1 MFMMKALFNKDLQE
15 EKENSKT
22 FRSMASTDSLTGIRN
37 KHAYTEA
44 ESALNRR
51 IIEKD
56 IEKLAIVVCDVNGL
70 KIVNDTQGH
79 AAGDK
84 LIKDASSMICEYFSR
99 VAVFRIGGDEFAVI
113 LQDKGYDTMHEVIT
127 EINRAIEENISKKE
141 VVISIGY
148 SELTPEDKHVHD
160 IFERADQMMY
170 KRKQQLKQM
179 GAQTRS

>member
-1 MFMMKALFNKDLQE
+1 
-15 EKENSKT
+15 
-22 FRSMASTDSLTGIRN
+22 MASTDSLTGIRN
-37 KHAYTEA
+37 KHAYIEA

-51 IIEKD
+51 IMEKD

-70 KIVNDTQGH
+70 KMVNDTQGH

-99 VAVFRIGGDEFAVI
+99 GAVFRIGGDEFAVI
-113 LQDKGYDTMHEVIT
+113 LQDKGYETMHEVIT
-127 EINRAIEENISKKE
+127 EINRAIEENIKKKE

-148 SELTPEDKHVHD
+148 SELTPEDKLVRD

-179 GAQTRS
+179 GAQTRL